1 MNVTVEELSP
11 IKKKLTI
18 EVDADMVA
26 TELDKA
32 FKKIAKT
39 ANIKGF
45 RKGKVPLKVLEQQ
58 YGPKAHYDTIGSLIN
73 NSLYKALIDNN
84 IEAVAQPEVVQAGA
98 IEKGESFSY
107 EAEVD
112 VRPDVVAKDYT
123 GLELEKEK
131 MIFDESVV
139 DQQLEQMV
147 QSKVQLVV
155 AESDTARENDTVIID
170 FTGYIDGEAFE
181 NGAAEDYQLELGSN
195 SFIPG
200 FEEQLVGMKRGE
212 EKDVNVTFPEAYGA
226 ENLAGK
232 EAVFKVVLKEIKE
245 KQIPELDD
253 DFAKE
258 MEAESLDQLKE
269 GIREGA
275 MAQQQQQ
282 VDGQLQENL
291 MDALLEKNSFEVP
304 DGMVTNQLLYL
315 KDSFSQRLKAQGMS
329 LEMLGMNDETFNKT
343 YWDMAARQVKGEL
356 LLDSIAKQEEISVE
370 DADLEKKFE
379 EFARQSNTPTD
390 QVKKYFEN
398 DQALSGLKGQLLRE
412 KVSAMLLDKAVI
424 TEVEPKTPESDESS
438 DNGEEADKES

>member
-1 MNVTVEELSP
+1 MNVTVKELTP

-18 EVDADMVA
+18 EVNADQVVA
-26 TELDKA
+26 ELDSA

-58 YGPKAHYDTIGSLIN
+58 YGPKAHYDTIGALIN

-84 IEAVAQPEVVQAGA
+84 IEAVAQPEVVQTGS
-98 IEKGESFSY
+98 IEKGQSFFY

-123 GLELEKEK
+123 GLELEKDKVVFE
-131 MIFDESVV
+131 ESVV

-155 AESDTARENDTVIID
+155 AESETARENDTVIID

-200 FEEQLVGMKRGE
+200 FEEQIVGMKRGE
-212 EKDVNVTFPEAYGA
+212 EKDINVAFPEAYGA
-226 ENLAGK
+226 KNLAGK
-232 EAVFKVVLKEIKE
+232 DAVFKVSLKEIKE
-245 KQIPELDD
+245 KKVPALDD
-253 DFAKE
+253 DFARE
-258 MEAESLDQLKE
+258 MEAESLDALREK
-269 GIREGA
+269 IREGA

-282 VDGQLQENL
+282 VDGRLQESL
-291 MDALLEKNSFEVP
+291 MTALLEKNSFEVP

-329 LEMLGMNDETFNKT
+329 LEMLGMNDDTFNKT
-343 YWDMAARQVKGEL
+343 YWDMAAQQVKGEL
-356 LLDSIAKQEEISVE
+356 LLDSIAKQEDISVADE
-370 DADLEKKFE
+370 DLEKKLL
-379 EFARQSNTPTD
+379 EFAEQSNTPID
-390 QVKKYFEN
+390 QVKKFFEN
-398 DQALSGLKGQLLRE
+398 DQALSGLKGQLLQE
-412 KVSAMLLDKAVI
+412 KVSAFLLDKAVI
-424 TEVEPKTPESDESS
+424 TEVDPKPS
-438 DNGEEADKES
+438 EAGDDAEDTGKES

>member
-18 EVDADMVA
+18 EVGADLVSA
-26 TELDKA
+26 ELDNA

-84 IEAVAQPEVVQAGA
+84 IEAVAQPEVVQAGS
-98 IEKGESFSY
+98 IEKGQSFSY

-112 VRPDVVAKDYT
+112 VRPEVVAKDYT

-131 MIFDESVV
+131 VVFDESVV
-139 DQQLEQMV
+139 EQQLEQMV
-147 QSKVQLVV
+147 QSRIQLVV
-155 AESDTARENDTVIID
+155 AESDTARENDTVTID

-200 FEEQLVGMKRGE
+200 FEEQLAGMKRGE
-212 EKDVNVTFPEAYGA
+212 EKDINVTFPEAYGA
-226 ENLAGK
+226 KNLAGK
-232 EAVFKVVLKEIKE
+232 EAVFKVALKEIKE
-245 KQIPELDD
+245 KKVPALDD
-253 DFAKE
+253 DFARE
-258 MEAESLDQLKE
+258 MDAESLDQLKE
-269 GIREGA
+269 RIRESA
-275 MAQQQQQ
+275 LAQQQQQ

-291 MDALLEKNSFEVP
+291 MEALLEKNTFEVP

-356 LLDSIAKQEEISVE
+356 LLDSIAKQEMINVE
-370 DADLEKKFE
+370 EADLEKKFE
-379 EFARQSNTPTD
+379 EFAQQSNTPLD
-390 QVKKYFEN
+390 QVKKFFDN
-398 DQALSGLKGQLLRE
+398 DQALSGLKGQLLQE
-412 KVSAMLLDKAVI
+412 KVSSFLLDKATV
-424 TEVEPKTPESDESS
+424 TEVEPKKPESEDI
-438 DNGEEADKES
+438 ADDGDDTNKES

>member
-1 MNVTVEELSP
+1 MHVTVEELSP

-18 EVDADMVA
+18 EVSEDQVA
-26 TELDKA
+26 AELDNA

-45 RKGKVPLKVLEQQ
+45 RKGKVPQKVLEQQ

-84 IEAVAQPEVVQAGA
+84 IEAVAQPEVVQTGA
-98 IEKGESFSY
+98 IEKGQSFSY

-123 GLELEKEK
+123 GLELEKDK
-131 MIFDESVV
+131 MVFDESVV

-155 AESDTARENDTVIID
+155 AESETARENDTVTID

-200 FEEQLVGMKRGE
+200 FEEQIVGMKRGE
-212 EKDVNVTFPEAYGA
+212 EKDINVAFPEAYGA
-226 ENLAGK
+226 KNLAGK
-232 EAVFKVVLKEIKE
+232 DAVFKVALKEIKE
-245 KQIPELDD
+245 KKVPALDD
-253 DFAKE
+253 DFARE
-258 MEAESLDQLKE
+258 MEAESLDQLKNK
-269 GIREGA
+269 IREGA
-275 MAQQQQQ
+275 MVQQQQQ
-282 VDGQLQENL
+282 VDGKLQESL
-291 MDALLEKNSFEVP
+291 MTALLEKNSFDVP

-343 YWDMAARQVKGEL
+343 YWDMATQQVKGEL
-356 LLDSIAKQEEISVE
+356 LLDSVARQEEISVA
-370 DADLEKKFE
+370 DADLEKKLL
-379 EFARQSNTPTD
+379 EFAEQSNTPID
-390 QVKKYFEN
+390 QVKKFFEN
-398 DQALSGLKGQLLRE
+398 DQALSGLKGQLLQE
-412 KVSAMLLDKAVI
+412 KVSAFLLEKAVI
-424 TEVEPKTPESDESS
+424 TEVEPKPPEAGDDAE
-438 DNGEEADKES
+438 DAEKES